1 MYTKLTL
8 SGTCLTPLS
17 PMSSVLPSG
26 QPSTWGP
33 HLCNTRTSLQS
44 ASAVW
49 QPGPAQPSP
58 LCPGHRLEVE
68 SGERDHFHQCDLPPR
83 SHLSGEY
90 TSGQWT
96 PGHGAAGA
104 MWALLFCAALV
115 SAEVEVELEG
125 LGRIRGKSG
134 EARNKQQYFQF
145 LGVPF
150 AEPPTGDLR

>member
-26 QPSTWGP
+26 QPSTWSHGAP
-33 HLCNTRTSLQS
+33 TFVTPEPVS

-68 SGERDHFHQCDLPPR
+68 SGERDHFHQCDLPPD
-83 SHLSGEY
+83 
-90 TSGQWT
+90 
-96 PGHGAAGA
+96 
-104 MWALLFCAALV
+104 
-115 SAEVEVELEG
+115 
-125 LGRIRGKSG
+125 RI
-134 EARNKQQYFQF
+134 
-145 LGVPF
+145 
-150 AEPPTGDLR
+150 